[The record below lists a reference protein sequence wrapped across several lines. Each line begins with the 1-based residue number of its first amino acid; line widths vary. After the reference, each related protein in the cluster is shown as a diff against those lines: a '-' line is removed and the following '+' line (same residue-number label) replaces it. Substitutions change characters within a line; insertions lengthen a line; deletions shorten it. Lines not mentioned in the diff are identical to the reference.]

1 MNEVTT
7 AKTLETSKAN
17 GAASIVEAR
26 KRNKNRIRKPEAKAE
41 DIVPVVAEPG
51 MKYRDASPLYAKVPV
66 LWGSFH
72 TFYDSFHY
80 YGRRLLRQCILEN
93 DKELLTD
100 YELCLA
106 ELAAAQSMAM
116 LNYMDSLRGKGFPK
130 NLQHED
136 DLPLTLEIHG
146 QTAESLAR
154 VFTKLIPLVDYGEA
168 GETGFEFMAAASSFF
183 CRLSAGACVAASESG
198 NEPDIDPSALPYPEP
213 VAPPA
218 SGAAPDSAA
227 PVPSR
232 PYPGMKQ
239 PSGTA
244 QAAEAAPEYKR

>member
-1 MNEVTT
+1 MTV
-7 AKTLETSKAN
+7 K
-17 GAASIVEAR
+17 
-26 KRNKNRIRKPEAKAE
+26 
-41 DIVPVVAEPG
+41 
-51 MKYRDASPLYAKVPV
+51 
-66 LWGSFH
+66 
-72 TFYDSFHY
+72 SFHY
-80 YGRRLLRQCILEN
+80 YGHRLLRQCILEN

-106 ELAAAQSMAM
+106 ELAAAHSMAM
-116 LNYMDSLRGKGFPK
+116 LAYMDSFRGKGFPK
-130 NLQHED
+130 DLRHED

-154 VFTKLIPLVDYGEA
+154 VFTKLIPLLDFGEA
-168 GETGFEFMAAASSFF
+168 GEMGFDFMAAASSFF

-198 NEPDIDPSALPYPEP
+198 NEPDIDPSALPCPEP

-218 SGAAPDSAA
+218 SGAAPDSANPA
-227 PVPSR
+227 PSR
-232 PYPGMKQ
+232 PYPGMKR

>member
-1 MNEVTT
+1 MNKLHE
-7 AKTLETSKAN
+7 KTLETSKAKAN
-17 GAASIVEAR
+17 AASIVEAR
-26 KRNKNRIRKPEAKAE
+26 KRSKNRIRKPESKAE

-93 DKELLTD
+93 DKALLTD

-106 ELAAAQSMAM
+106 ELAAAHSMAM
-116 LNYMDSLRGKGFPK
+116 LAYMDSFRGKGFPK
-130 NLQHED
+130 DLRHED

-154 VFTKLIPLVDYGEA
+154 VFTKLIPLVDFGEA
-168 GETGFEFMAAASSFF
+168 GEMGFEFMAAASSFF

-232 PYPGMKQ
+232 PYPGMRQ

-244 QAAEAAPEYKR
+244 QAAEAEPEYKR